1 MSICGPKL
9 ILLFTA
15 EGWSAQ
21 PYSIYFDWLQFVTV
35 SLFFT
40 FFLPR
45 VDLKMN
51 LKLNENEI
59 SRKEIFQYRSKNI
72 FYSRKRNWEF
82 PTEVNQAKKN
92 LASNISC
99 LATSGKYC
107 IRGKNTVFKL

>member
-59 SRKEIFQYRSKNI
+59 SRKEICQYR
-72 FYSRKRNWEF
+72 
-82 PTEVNQAKKN
+82 
-92 LASNISC
+92 
-99 LATSGKYC
+99 
-107 IRGKNTVFKL
+107 